1 MFTSVVLAAAV
12 TAGIAAGVFIDPESL
27 APVRWAAAMFGVLA
41 FVAGARQWF
50 SSAKLCIGAAV
61 GAACV
66 LLGAGAQDRAMHP
79 PLRQLLE
86 DRLGGFA
93 IERVDASRRDDPVE
107 IEGWL
112 MADATPVESG
122 AILRVQVERA
132 SIGSC
137 PEPAAGGVSLTVS
150 GVLAAE
156 RIGEWRAGRSIR
168 ATAALRRPARYLNEG
183 VPDFERMMARRGI
196 SLVGTVKSA
205 ALVRVVSQGT
215 WIDEAAASIRASVR
229 LALARHVGSRDPQS
243 AAIAIAILIGDRGS
257 LDPIVEQRL
266 QEAGTYHVIAISGGN
281 IAIVAGIVLAV
292 LWALGIRGGWAA
304 SAAIV
309 LLAAYALV
317 AGGGPSVMRATLMA
331 CIYLGLRIIDQ
342 RTAALHAIALTIVAV
357 LVASP
362 LAIADVGLW
371 LTFGA
376 SAAIVAGAT
385 RVTLPEQWWMRGAAA
400 LMLASMSAELILL
413 PVVTYVFQRVT
424 IAGLAVNL
432 IAIPCMAIVQ
442 VAAMLTSAAGAA
454 GIDSLGSIGGQV
466 THWGVVGLLESARV
480 VDAAPWLTW
489 RVPSPPLLLVMAY
502 YVAALLA
509 FLRIKWQRPAAI
521 AAMALFWIVAAPHT
535 WARVHGDGQL
545 HVTVMDVG
553 QGDAILATLPN
564 GRTLMIDTGGASIR
578 GDFDIGDRVLG
589 PALRARGI
597 GRLDYLAITHGDP
610 DHIGGAASLV
620 RDFSPSEIWYGTFVN
635 NHAPS
640 LELQEMAGRRR
651 TAWRWLQR
659 GDQLDLGGVEV
670 RLHHPGISDWQ
681 RQKVRNDDSLVLE
694 LRYGQVSILLT
705 GDIGREVEQALLP
718 TLDLLPIVVLKS
730 PHHGSGTS
738 SSEEFI
744 NAIKPRLVLV
754 SCGRANPY
762 GHPLAY
768 VIERYRAVGADIART
783 DLDGQIEVITDGRS
797 LSPATFAGAPGGRRL
812 VRREREPAMRSIFSL
827 VASVPRADRASGRGT
842 SFRSP

>member
-1 MFTSVVLAAAV
+1 MIGDVPPFAAKRGMFTSVVLAVAV

-27 APVRWAAAMFGVLA
+27 APVRWAAAMFGLLA
-41 FVAGARQWF
+41 FVAGARQRF

-93 IERVDASRRDDPVE
+93 LEAIDATRHDDPVE

-112 MADATPVESG
+112 MADATPSESG
-122 AILRVQVERA
+122 ATLRVQVERA

-150 GVLAAE
+150 GVMAAE
-156 RIGEWRAGRSIR
+156 AIDEWRSGRSIR
-168 ATAALRRPARYLNEG
+168 ATAALRRPARYLNDG
-183 VPDFERMMARRGI
+183 VPDFERMLARRGV

-205 ALVRVVSQGT
+205 ALVRVVSKGT
-215 WIDEAAASIRASVR
+215 WVDETAASIRAAVR
-229 LALARHVGSRDPQS
+229 DAITRHVGSRDPQS

-281 IAIVAGIVLAV
+281 IAIVAGIVLAA
-292 LWALGIRGGWAA
+292 LWALQIRGSWAA

-309 LLAAYALV
+309 VLAAYAFV
-317 AGGGPSVMRATLMA
+317 AGGGPSVIRATLMA

-342 RTAALHAIALTIVAV
+342 RTAALHAIALTVVAV

-385 RVTLPEQWWMRGAAA
+385 TMTLPKQWWMRGAAA
-400 LMLASMSAELILL
+400 LMLASISAELALV

-432 IAIPCMAIVQ
+432 VAIPCMAVVQ

-454 GIDSLGSIGGQV
+454 GIDAVASVTGWV

-489 RVPSPPLLLVMAY
+489 RVPSPHMLLVIGY
-502 YVAALLA
+502 YVAVLLA
-509 FLRIKWQRPAAI
+509 FLKTNWKLPAAI
-521 AAMALFWIVAAPHT
+521 AAFTLFWMVAAPQT

-564 GRTLMIDTGGASIR
+564 GRTLMIDTGGVSVR

-597 GRLDYLAITHGDP
+597 ARLDYLAITHGDP
-610 DHIGGAASLV
+610 DHIGGAAALV

-635 NHAPS
+635 NHQPS
-640 LELQEMAGRRR
+640 LKLQEMATRRR
-651 TAWRWLQR
+651 AAWRWLQR

-670 RLHHPGISDWQ
+670 RVHHPGVSDWQ
-681 RQKVRNDDSLVLE
+681 RQKVRNDDSVVLE
-694 LRYGQVSILLT
+694 LRYGQVSTLLT
-705 GDIGREVEQALLP
+705 GDVGREVEQALLP

-738 SSEEFI
+738 SSDEFI
-744 NAIKPRLVLV
+744 KAIKPRLVLI

-762 GHPLAY
+762 GHPLPY
-768 VIERYRAVGADIART
+768 VLDRYRAVGAQIART
-783 DLDGQIEVITDGRS
+783 DLDGQIEVITDGHRLS
-797 LSPATFAGAPGGRRL
+797 LNTKNTKDTKVIDLGSAHAY
-812 VRREREPAMRSIFSL
+812 
-827 VASVPRADRASGRGT
+827 
-842 SFRSP
+842 